1 MWKFRN
7 PSKKKVTSL
16 ILCYVT
22 WNWIKMGPSI
32 WGLVWFNMGLIGS
45 PVLACLFFL
54 TQFFQIS
61 KYLRNLAGRR
71 ILEGH
76 NAKFTSVWPVY
87 FKSHGVSISLTRLS
101 QRNTNLRLLFNI
113 YKTRKKPSQPI
124 IDKFRA
130 ISGILCVLCIFVV
143 PYVKFY

>member
-1 MWKFRN
+1 MWLEIE
-7 PSKKKVTSL
+7 SKWAPP
-16 ILCYVT
+16 YGD
-22 WNWIKMGPSI
+22 WFDSI
-32 WGLVWFNMGLIGS
+32 WGWLEVPFWR
-45 PVLACLFFL
+45 VFFL

-124 IDKFRA
+124 IGKFRA

-143 PYVKFY
+143 LYVKFC